1 MARTTERLLDL
12 LQDRLPQATR
22 NALRIVVALAEERG
36 VELYLVGGGVRDL
49 LLGGAQVDLDLVVEG
64 DAIALA
70 TAAAEALQARVVSH
84 PRFGTAAVRGE
95 GFRLD
100 LAQARTER
108 YQRPGALPSVR
119 PARLDEDLARRDF
132 AINAMALRLTGP
144 RSGQLID
151 RYGGGEELRRRHVR
165 VLHDE
170 SFRDDATRILR
181 AVRYAGR
188 LGFRLTQET
197 EALLTRDLSL
207 LETISGTRLR
217 HELEAIAGEARA
229 ASIVRLASGYG
240 VLAAI
245 HPALRAGERATAAIE
260 RLLEVAPSHRDA
272 VFLALLLAEAT
283 RAQAEGAIDRLALT
297 GRQAEAVRGLLT
309 LRGQEVTLAR
319 ESLRPSQAVGLLAPA
334 PVAAV
339 EAFALLAERPLAAER
354 ARRYLEQW
362 RFVRSR
368 LNGRDLE
375 ALGVPHGPKIGAAL
389 ASLLEARLDG
399 WTKNREEEI
408 ALVARMRLG
417 RKKKGLAGVR
427 RG

>member
-1 MARTTERLLDL
+1 MARTTEQLLDL

-22 NALRIVVALAEERG
+22 NALRNVVAIAEERH

-70 TAAAEALQARVVSH
+70 TSVAEALQARVVSH
-84 PRFGTAAVRGE
+84 PRFGTAVVRGE
-95 GFRLD
+95 GLRLD

-108 YQRPGALPSVR
+108 YQRPGALPTVR
-119 PARLDEDLARRDF
+119 PAQLAQDLARRDF

-151 RYGGGEELRRRHVR
+151 RYGGGEELRRRHIR

-188 LGFRLTQET
+188 LGFRLTPAT
-197 EALLTRDLSL
+197 EALLMRDLSF

-217 HELEAIAGEARA
+217 HELEAIAGEPRA

-260 RLLEVAPSHRDA
+260 RLLEVAPSRRDA
-272 VFLALLLAEAT
+272 VFLAFLLAEAS
-283 RAQAEGAIDRLALT
+283 RPQAEGAIDRLALT

-309 LRGQEVTLAR
+309 LRGQEATLAR
-319 ESLRPSQAVGLLAPA
+319 ESLRPSQAVGLLGAA

-339 EAFALLAERPLAAER
+339 EAFALLAERSLAAER

-362 RFVRSR
+362 RFVRPC

-375 ALGVPHGPKIGAAL
+375 ALGVPHGPEIGAAL

-399 WTKNREEEI
+399 RTKNREEEI
-408 ALVARMRLG
+408 ALVGRMRLG
-417 RKKKGLAGVR
+417 RKKKRVAGVR
-427 RG
+427 RA